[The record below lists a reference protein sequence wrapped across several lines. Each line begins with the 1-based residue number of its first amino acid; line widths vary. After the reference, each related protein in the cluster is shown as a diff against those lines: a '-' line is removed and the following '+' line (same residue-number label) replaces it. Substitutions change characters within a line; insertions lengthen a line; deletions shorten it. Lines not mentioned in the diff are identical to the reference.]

1 MLDHIYYLVKSLEK
15 NANDITDEGKE
26 QIGSMTVSLVHYV
39 LNSVVNST
47 YNKDEL
53 PLTNP
58 VSKKLYMEFT
68 PNFYSKKILISP
80 IYSKEYIKDNIEPI
94 NKKFDRLLNS
104 LKSNFNIEPDFMIAI
119 YKSSINNYSAKYINS
134 YNRMI
139 DRLNNDTEFSKNISN
154 KNVLN
159 LYLLAMSSKDS
170 SFNSL
175 IEFYSSNTDLVSDE
189 SETNPTRK
197 INKLQQFYGK
207 NS

>member
-68 PNFYSKKILISP
+68 PNFYSKK
-80 IYSKEYIKDNIEPI
+80 Y
-94 NKKFDRLLNS
+94 
-104 LKSNFNIEPDFMIAI
+104 
-119 YKSSINNYSAKYINS
+119 
-134 YNRMI
+134 
-139 DRLNNDTEFSKNISN
+139 
-154 KNVLN
+154 
-159 LYLLAMSSKDS
+159 
-170 SFNSL
+170 
-175 IEFYSSNTDLVSDE
+175 
-189 SETNPTRK
+189 
-197 INKLQQFYGK
+197 
-207 NS
+207 